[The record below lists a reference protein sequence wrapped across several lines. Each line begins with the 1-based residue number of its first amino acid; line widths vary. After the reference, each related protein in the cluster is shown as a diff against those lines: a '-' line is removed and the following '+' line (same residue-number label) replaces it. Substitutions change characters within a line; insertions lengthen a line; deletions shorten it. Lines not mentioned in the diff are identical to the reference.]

1 MHLFSCLPSDCV
13 SKKNRYI
20 KIKPDYISPFSRWL
34 ADPELQTRVAA
45 HGLHLRDPANYISTD
60 STRWDRIKPRF
71 NTDQSPGTSMK
82 SNQYDLLIIGAGVSG
97 TALLYLGTKYSDI
110 KHIAVIEKYAA
121 PARVNSLSSNNS
133 QTLHCDDIETNYT
146 LEKAL
151 KVQRAA
157 RMLRNY
163 AVAQADAHHIIY
175 KYPKM
180 VLGVGEAECT
190 LLKQRF
196 KLFSPHYPNLT
207 LLDKKAIARIEP
219 NVSMDGDKFRDDE
232 ILALGS
238 TDEYTAVNFEALSR
252 SFVRQAQILA
262 DEHPEKTADVHYNET
277 VRQIKIENDGFIIET
292 QDTCY
297 RARTLVACAGGHS
310 LKMAHDMGYG
320 MQYSVLPI
328 AGSYY
333 FTPHVLNGK
342 VYTVQND
349 ALPFAA
355 IHGDPDVLVPG
366 ETRFGPTALVLPILE
381 RYNLKTLP
389 DFLQVFR
396 FDRRVAKV
404 LWDLLRVKDI
414 RNYMFKNM
422 LFEVPFIRKWLF
434 LKDIRKIIPSLKL
447 GDLKFATKVGGIRPQ
462 LIDKEHCK
470 LLMGEAKINT
480 GNGSIF
486 NMTPSPGGTSCLE
499 NAEIDLHTIT
509 KHLGAS
515 IDETA
520 LQKDLL
526 VDDQQQDTTDISS
539 VAINA
544 DNEP

>member
-1 MHLFSCLPSDCV
+1 MS
-13 SKKNRYI
+13 
-20 KIKPDYISPFSRWL
+20 
-34 ADPELQTRVAA
+34 
-45 HGLHLRDPANYISTD
+45 
-60 STRWDRIKPRF
+60 
-71 NTDQSPGTSMK
+71 
-82 SNQYDLLIIGAGVSG
+82 SNQYDLLIVGAGVSG
-97 TALLYLGTKYSDI
+97 SALLYLSTRYSDI
-110 KHIAVIEKYAA
+110 KHIGVIEKYAA

-133 QTLHCDDIETNYT
+133 QTLHCGDIETNYT
-146 LEKAL
+146 LDKAL

-163 AVAQADAHHIIY
+163 AVAQPDAHHIIF

-180 VLGVGEAECT
+180 VLGVGHEECA
-190 LLKQRF
+190 LLRKRYEV
-196 KLFSPHYPNLT
+196 FSSFYPDLK

-219 NVSMDGDKFRDDE
+219 NVSMKGDKFREDE
-232 ILALGS
+232 IIALGS

-252 SFVRQAQILA
+252 SFVRQAQIEA
-262 DEHPEKTADVHYNET
+262 NANPDKTVDVHYNEN
-277 VRQIKIENDGFIIET
+277 VDHIRIEDDGFIVET
-292 QDTCY
+292 EGVCY
-297 RARTLVACAGGHS
+297 RTRALVACAGGHS
-310 LKMAHDMGYG
+310 LKLAHDLGYG
-320 MQYSVLPI
+320 HHYSVLPI

-381 RYNLKTLP
+381 RYNFKTLP

-404 LWDLLRVKDI
+404 LWDLLRVRDI

-422 LFEVPFIRKWLF
+422 LFEIPLIRKWLF
-434 LKDIRKIIPSLKL
+434 LKDVQKIIPSLKL
-447 GDLKFATKVGGIRPQ
+447 RDLKFANKVGGIRPQ
-462 LIDKEHCK
+462 LIDKNHCK

-480 GNGSIF
+480 GIGGIF

-499 NAEIDLHTIT
+499 NAEIDLRTIAE
-509 KHLGAS
+509 HLGAN
-515 IDETA
+515 IDEIA

-526 VDDQQQDTTDISS
+526 VDDHKHDTDDFSGLVISGDD
-539 VAINA
+539 AA
-544 DNEP
+544 

>member
-1 MHLFSCLPSDCV
+1 MS
-13 SKKNRYI
+13 
-20 KIKPDYISPFSRWL
+20 
-34 ADPELQTRVAA
+34 
-45 HGLHLRDPANYISTD
+45 
-60 STRWDRIKPRF
+60 
-71 NTDQSPGTSMK
+71 
-82 SNQYDLLIIGAGVSG
+82 SNHYDLLIIGAGVSG
-97 TALLYLGTKYSDI
+97 SALLYLGTRYSDI
-110 KHIAVIEKYAA
+110 KHIGVIEKYAA

-133 QTLHCDDIETNYT
+133 QTLHCGDIETNYT
-146 LEKAL
+146 LDKAL

-180 VLGVGEAECT
+180 VLGVGEAECN
-190 LLKQRF
+190 LLKKRF
-196 KLFSPHYPNLT
+196 EVFSPHYPDLKM
-207 LLDKKAIARIEP
+207 LDKKAIARIEP
-219 NVSMDGDKFRDDE
+219 FVSMNGDKFREDE

-252 SFVRQAQILA
+252 SFVRQAQSHA
-262 DEHPEKTADVHYNET
+262 VEHPEKTVDVHYNET
-277 VRQIKIENDGFIIET
+277 VIHIKIEDDGFMVET
-292 QDTCY
+292 QGTCY
-297 RARTLVACAGGHS
+297 RARALVACAGGHS
-310 LKMAHDMGYG
+310 LKLAHDLGYG
-320 MQYSVLPI
+320 HHYSVLPI

-366 ETRFGPTALVLPILE
+366 VTRFGPTALVLPILE
-381 RYNLKTLP
+381 RYNFKTLP
-389 DFLQVFR
+389 DFFQVFR

-422 LFEVPFIRKWLF
+422 LFEIPFIRRWFF
-434 LKDIRKIIPSLKL
+434 LKDVRKIIPSLKL
-447 GDLKFATKVGGIRPQ
+447 RDLKFATKVGGIRPQ
-462 LIDKEHCK
+462 LIDKDHCK

-480 GNGSIF
+480 DVGGIF

-499 NAEIDLHTIT
+499 NAEIDLRTVV
-509 KHLGAS
+509 KHLGAN
-515 IDETA
+515 IDETT

-526 VDDQQQDTTDISS
+526 VDDHKHDADDFSGVIISGDD
-539 VAINA
+539 AA
-544 DNEP
+544 

>member
-1 MHLFSCLPSDCV
+1 MS
-13 SKKNRYI
+13 
-20 KIKPDYISPFSRWL
+20 
-34 ADPELQTRVAA
+34 
-45 HGLHLRDPANYISTD
+45 
-60 STRWDRIKPRF
+60 
-71 NTDQSPGTSMK
+71 
-82 SNQYDLLIIGAGVSG
+82 SNQYDLLIVGAGVSG
-97 TALLYLGTKYSDI
+97 SALLYLSTKYSDI
-110 KHIAVIEKYAA
+110 KHIGVIEKYAA

-133 QTLHCDDIETNYT
+133 QTLHCGDIETNYT
-146 LEKAL
+146 LDKAL

-163 AVAQADAHHIIY
+163 AVAQPDAHHIIF

-190 LLKQRF
+190 LLKKRYEV
-196 KLFSPHYPNLT
+196 FSPFYPDLK

-219 NVSMDGDKFRDDE
+219 SVSMNGDTFRDDE
-232 ILALGS
+232 IIALGS

-252 SFVRQAQILA
+252 SFVRQAQIA
-262 DEHPEKTADVHYNET
+262 ANINPDKIVDIHYNEY
-277 VRQIKIENDGFIIET
+277 VERIRIENGGFIVET
-292 QDTCY
+292 QGTCY
-297 RARTLVACAGGHS
+297 RARALVACAGGHS
-310 LKMAHDMGYG
+310 LKLAHDMGYG
-320 MQYSVLPI
+320 HHYSVLPI

-381 RYNLKTLP
+381 RYNFKTLP

-404 LWDLLRVKDI
+404 LWDLLRVRDI

-422 LFEVPFIRKWLF
+422 LFEIPFIRKWLF
-434 LKDIRKIIPSLKL
+434 LKDVRKIVPSLKL
-447 GDLKFATKVGGIRPQ
+447 GDLKFANKVGGIRPQ
-462 LIDKEHCK
+462 LIDKDNCT
-470 LLMGEAKINT
+470 LLMGEAKIDT

-499 NAEIDLHTIT
+499 NAEIDLRTIA
-509 KHLGAS
+509 KYLGAN
-515 IDETA
+515 IDESA
-520 LQKDLL
+520 LQTDLL
-526 VDDQQQDTTDISS
+526 VDDRKHDSNDFSGVVISGHD
-539 VAINA
+539 AA
-544 DNEP
+544 

>member
-1 MHLFSCLPSDCV
+1 MS
-13 SKKNRYI
+13 
-20 KIKPDYISPFSRWL
+20 
-34 ADPELQTRVAA
+34 
-45 HGLHLRDPANYISTD
+45 
-60 STRWDRIKPRF
+60 
-71 NTDQSPGTSMK
+71 
-82 SNQYDLLIIGAGVSG
+82 SNQYDLLIVGAGVSG
-97 TALLYLGTKYSDI
+97 SALLYLSTKYSDI
-110 KHIAVIEKYAA
+110 KHIGVIEKYAA

-133 QTLHCDDIETNYT
+133 QTLHCGDIETNYT
-146 LEKAL
+146 LDKAL

-163 AVAQADAHHIIY
+163 AVAQPDAHHIIF

-190 LLKQRF
+190 LLKKRYEVF
-196 KLFSPHYPNLT
+196 RPFYPDLK

-219 NVSMDGDKFRDDE
+219 NVSMNGDTFRDDE
-232 ILALGS
+232 IIALGS

-252 SFVRQAQILA
+252 SFVRQAQIEA
-262 DEHPEKTADVHYNET
+262 NINPDKIVDIHYNEY
-277 VRQIKIENDGFIIET
+277 VERIRIENGGFIVET
-292 QDTCY
+292 QGTCY
-297 RARTLVACAGGHS
+297 RGRALVACAGGHS
-310 LKMAHDMGYG
+310 LKLAHDMGYG
-320 MQYSVLPI
+320 HNYSVLPI

-381 RYNLKTLP
+381 RYNFKTLP

-404 LWDLLRVKDI
+404 LWDLLRVRDI

-422 LFEVPFIRKWLF
+422 LFEIPFIRKWLF
-434 LKDIRKIIPSLKL
+434 LKDVRKIVPSLKL
-447 GDLKFATKVGGIRPQ
+447 GDLKFANKVGGIRPQ
-462 LIDKEHCK
+462 LIDKDNCT
-470 LLMGEAKINT
+470 LLMGEAKIDT

-499 NAEIDLHTIT
+499 NAEIDLRTIA
-509 KHLGAS
+509 KYLGAN
-515 IDETA
+515 IDEST
-520 LQKDLL
+520 LQTDLL
-526 VDDQQQDTTDISS
+526 VDDRKHDSDDFSGVVISGH
-539 VAINA
+539 NA
-544 DNEP
+544 A